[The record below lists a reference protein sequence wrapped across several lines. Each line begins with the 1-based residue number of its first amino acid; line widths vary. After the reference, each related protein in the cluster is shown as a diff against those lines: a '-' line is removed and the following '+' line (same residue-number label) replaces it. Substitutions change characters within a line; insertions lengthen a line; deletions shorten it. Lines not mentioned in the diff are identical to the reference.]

1 MTVSAATLCQSGHP
15 YPLATEIARQ
25 INAGP
30 SGNTV
35 AAVNQLVAS
44 GLHGTAA
51 TELVKQITAGAIT
64 TAKLVAAG
72 LPHELATQIKKTSGI

>member
-1 MTVSAATLCQSGHP
+1 MTVSAATICQSGVA
-15 YPLATEIARQ
+15 YPAAIEIARQ

-35 AAVNQLVAS
+35 ASKNQLVAS
-44 GLHGTAA
+44 GIVPSAA
-51 TELVKQITAGAIT
+51 EELVKQISAGTVT

-72 LPHELATQIKKTSGI
+72 LPHEVSTQIKKTSGL

>member
-1 MTVSAATLCQSGHP
+1 MTVSAATICQSGVA
-15 YPLATEIARQ
+15 YPLAIEIARQ

-35 AAVNQLVAS
+35 ASTNQLVAS
-44 GLHGTAA
+44 GLVPSAA
-51 TELVKQITAGAIT
+51 KELVAQISAGSIN

-72 LPHELATQIKKTSGI
+72 LHHEVSTQIKKTSGL